1 VVLVLALALIGVH
14 HKSGGKSMQN
24 NTVGAS
30 GMIISSPAFKDS
42 QPIPEQYSCK
52 GQNTSPPLSFS
63 SPPASAK
70 SLALIVHDPDAPS
83 GDYAHWVMWNIA
95 PSTTEIAA
103 NSVPTG
109 AMQGPNTGGRNT
121 YMGPCP
127 PSGTHHYIFE
137 LYALDGVL
145 DLPPQTSRDQLL
157 AAINGHTLAKATL
170 TGLFSH

>member
-1 VVLVLALALIGVH
+1 
-14 HKSGGKSMQN
+14 
-24 NTVGAS
+24 
-30 GMIISSPAFKDS
+30 
-42 QPIPEQYSCK
+42 
-52 GQNTSPPLSFS
+52 
-63 SPPASAK
+63 
-70 SLALIVHDPDAPS
+70 
-83 GDYAHWVMWNIA
+83 
-95 PSTTEIAA
+95 
-103 NSVPTG
+103 VPTG